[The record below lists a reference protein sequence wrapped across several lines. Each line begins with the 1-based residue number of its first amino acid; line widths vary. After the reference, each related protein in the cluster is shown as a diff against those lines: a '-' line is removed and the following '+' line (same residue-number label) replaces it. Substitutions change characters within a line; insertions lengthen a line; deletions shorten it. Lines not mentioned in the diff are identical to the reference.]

1 MRRIPF
7 YEQAMLSLFQKKK
20 EWKRLASK
28 SVTETLARAM
38 ECADDMDLVV
48 VIYQTKEG
56 CKSPG
61 GVFIQEDTTFSSINW
76 MLDQAKRWI
85 LE

>member
-1 MRRIPF
+1 
-7 YEQAMLSLFQKKK
+7 MLSLFKKKK
-20 EWKRLASK
+20 EWKADRLASK
-28 SVTETLARAM
+28 IVTETLARAM

-48 VIYQTKEG
+48 VIYQTNEG